1 MYVDPETFSDLE
13 IGPTPAARAVT
24 VWSLLDRTR
33 TRVGRDALRQRV
45 TTSARSAS
53 DILDRQQSH
62 QAIASSAGA
71 YRASLDRAD
80 PDGVE
85 RYLNLNWQLPASMT
99 GVIWYRRWYGEYLQD
114 VAAGQRRIRGMLAA
128 ATDLRQ
134 RLASTDSVALHG
146 IGDQIA
152 LVLKS
157 PEISDLIRLA
167 DRESSADRRGFDQLA
182 RDRARGLITD
192 LLNCLGA
199 VEAMW
204 SLAAVTLEHGWIYPR
219 PGLRLAVDGLF
230 HPFLGPHAVR
240 NDLDIAQPVRV
251 CFVTGPNMAGK
262 STFLKAVAVAI
273 FLAHIGCGVPATAME
288 FPVIG
293 TLFSSIDI
301 ADDLNAGES
310 FYLAEVRRM
319 RALAIALSKHGPGV
333 AMIDEPFRG
342 TNVHDAAEA
351 TLATVTRLAAL
362 PAGLVFVASHL
373 GVVVP
378 AISVDPRIRFIHFT
392 ADMTGD
398 QPCFD
403 YRLRAGVSEQ
413 RLGMILLKQEQVLEL
428 LDGLA
433 QAEPDPSV
441 HGAG

>member
-1 MYVDPETFSDLE
+1 
-13 IGPTPAARAVT
+13 
-24 VWSLLDRTR
+24 
-33 TRVGRDALRQRV
+33 
-45 TTSARSAS
+45 
-53 DILDRQQSH
+53 
-62 QAIASSAGA
+62 
-71 YRASLDRAD
+71 
-80 PDGVE
+80 
-85 RYLNLNWQLPASMT
+85 
-99 GVIWYRRWYGEYLQD
+99 
-114 VAAGQRRIRGMLAA
+114 
-128 ATDLRQ
+128 
-134 RLASTDSVALHG
+134 
-146 IGDQIA
+146 
-152 LVLKS
+152 
-157 PEISDLIRLA
+157 
-167 DRESSADRRGFDQLA
+167 
-182 RDRARGLITD
+182 
-192 LLNCLGA
+192 
-199 VEAMW
+199 
-204 SLAAVTLEHGWIYPR
+204 
-219 PGLRLAVDGLF
+219 
-230 HPFLGPHAVR
+230 
-240 NDLDIAQPVRV
+240 
-251 CFVTGPNMAGK
+251 MAGK

-273 FLAHIGCGVPATAME
+273 FLAHIGCGVPATSME

-373 GVVVP
+373 GEVVP
-378 AISVDPRIRFIHFT
+378 AISDDPRIRFIHFT